1 MYRLRADAELT
12 VSMIEKYIEKNRVEE
27 VRREHLYGYYTG
39 KHKIQNR
46 TMKDAAKPNNKVVNP
61 YPHYI
66 TDTMT
71 GYFMGEPITYKS
83 VDNQF
88 LSAIKEIFKYN
99 DEATENSELAKDA
112 SICGEAYELL
122 YVDED
127 GEVRF
132 KRLNPISGIPIYD
145 NTVEEEL
152 LYFIRHYSDTDIL
165 TGNVITY
172 VEVYSRTDFRLYE
185 KTIGHMTL
193 LQERP
198 HTFGAVPIIVYKNN
212 EENIGDFELVLS
224 LIDAYDKIVSDNVN
238 DLEYFVDA
246 YLCLYGMMGTEPED
260 VAQMKENRVL
270 LMDGDAKAE
279 WLVKSINDGYIENLK
294 TRINEDIHKFS
305 FCPSLTDKDFASNA
319 SGVAMKYKL
328 MGLENSTAKKESS
341 FKKGIQR
348 RIELI
353 CNILYIMGTE
363 YDYRDIEVVFTRNMP
378 ANITEIADVLNSIGH
393 LLSEETQISLLPLD
407 IDYEAEKQKKE
418 KEQAQGYDDYNEL
431 EVAADG
437 ANVLANQSQTE

>member
-1 MYRLRADAELT
+1 MYRLREDAELT
-12 VSMIEKYIEKNRVEE
+12 VSMIEKYIEKNRQEE
-27 VRREHLYGYYTG
+27 SRREHLYGYYAG
-39 KHKIQNR
+39 NHNIKSR

-66 TDTMT
+66 TDMMV

-83 VDNQF
+83 INNTL
-88 LSAIKEIFKYN
+88 LSRMKEIFKYN
-99 DEATENSELAKDA
+99 DEAAENSELAKDA

-132 KRLNPISGIPIYD
+132 KRLNPVSGIPIYD

-152 LYFIRHYSDTDIL
+152 LYFIRHYSDTDIVN
-165 TGNVITY
+165 GNVITY
-172 VEVYSRTDFRLYE
+172 VEVYSRNSISTYVSNAGYMSLIE
-185 KTIGHMTL
+185 
-193 LQERP
+193 ERP
-198 HTFGAVPIIVYKNN
+198 HSFGAVPIIIYKNN

-246 YLCLYGMMGTEPED
+246 YLCLYGMMGTDAED

-270 LMDGDAKAE
+270 LMDGEARAE
-279 WLVKSINDGYIENLK
+279 WLVKQINDGYIENLK

-305 FCPSLTDKDFASNA
+305 FCPSLTDMDFASNA

-328 MGLENSTAKKESS
+328 MGLENSTAKKEAS

-353 CNILYIMGTE
+353 CNVLYLMGTD
-363 YDYRDIEVVFTRNMP
+363 YDYRDIEVVFTRNTP
-378 ANITEIADVLNSIGH
+378 ANITEIAEVLNNIGH
-393 LLSEETQISLLPLD
+393 LLSEETQISLLPFD
-407 IDYEAEKQKKE
+407 IDFEAEKAKKE
-418 KEQAQGYDDYNEL
+418 KEQSAGY
-431 EVAADG
+431 EVMNDGPSLLDEQSAA
-437 ANVLANQSQTE
+437 E